1 MNLLPG
7 VRQLT
12 YTPQPFSVPTT
23 WVVQSNPLSKAAT
36 DELKRYAKIQ
46 LATTMAHLR
55 FTLNANLS
63 KEAYV
68 LTIDP
73 SGVSVE
79 HATPNGAF
87 YAVKTLKQLLIQ
99 YPTRLPGCIINDEP
113 ELAVRGYLLDIS
125 RNKIPTLATL
135 MGIVDLLADL
145 KYNHFELYVEG
156 FSFKYPGFD
165 ALYGPHDTPLT
176 LNEFMRLQRYCA
188 ARMIDLVPN
197 HNGLGHMSAWLALPA
212 YKDLAVMEE
221 GMYMWGAHRAPS
233 TVNPLDPRSLNLVKA
248 YTAPVLKASKS
259 HFFHLNLDE
268 PYELGHGKTEAKA
281 KEVGVGRIYLDYL
294 NELVGHVRAHKKT
307 ALVWGDI
314 LNQYPELLPE
324 LPKELIFV
332 DWGYDADY
340 PFESSLKRLAQHKVR
355 FMAAPGTSTWNSLT
369 GRTTDM
375 IENIANACAAVKH
388 HGGEGV
394 LLTDWGDAG
403 HPQPFAVSWLP
414 LALCAQQSWS
424 TREGALHNATAYLN
438 TILLQDS
445 STMIGALLADVG
457 RYDRYQRTPKPN
469 ATDLMTIFYQATGQT
484 ASFAEHLKNHRF
496 GEPEINAMMLR
507 EIKDWRLRL
516 KAVKAKNALQRP
528 QLKALGE
535 TIDLFETLILSYRAL
550 HQDTPSLLRRRTLK
564 KVNTEWPLRI
574 RRFRMHWLRANRI
587 SGLDDTVR
595 TFERIAAHLTAIA
608 DTDE

>member
-7 VRQLT
+7 VKHLI
-12 YTPQPFSVPTT
+12 YTPQPFAVPTT
-23 WVVQSNPLSKAAT
+23 WVVQVNPLSKAAT
-36 DELKRYAKIQ
+36 DELKRIVK
-46 LATTMAHLR
+46 LHVATTMAHLR
-55 FTLNANLS
+55 FTLNAGLG
-63 KEAYV
+63 KEAYI

-73 SGVSVE
+73 SGVAIE

-87 YAVKTLKQLLIQ
+87 YAIKTLKQLLIQ
-99 YPTRLPGCIINDEP
+99 YPTRLPGCIITDEP

-125 RNKIPTLATL
+125 RNKIPTMTTL
-135 MGIVDLLADL
+135 MGIADLLADL

-165 ALYGPHDTPLT
+165 ALYGPRDTPLT

-248 YTAPVLKASKS
+248 YTTPILKSSKS

-281 KEVGVGRIYLDYL
+281 KTVGVGRIYLEYL
-294 NELVGHVRAHKKT
+294 TALVAHVKAHKKT

-324 LPKELIFV
+324 LPSELIFV

-340 PFESSLKRLAQHKVR
+340 PFDASLKRLSEHHVR
-355 FMAAPGTSTWNSLT
+355 FMAAPGTSTWNALT
-369 GRTTDM
+369 GRTGDM
-375 IENIANACAAVKH
+375 VENIANACAAVKRY
-388 HGGEGV
+388 GGEGV

-403 HPQPFAVSWLP
+403 HPQPFAVTWLP

-424 TREGALHNATAYLN
+424 AREGALHNATAYLN
-438 TILLQDS
+438 TILIQDS
-445 STMIGALLADVG
+445 SSMIGALLADLG
-457 RYDRYQRTPKPN
+457 RYDRYQRTPKHN
-469 ATDLMTIFYQATGQT
+469 ATDLMTIFYQASGPTV
-484 ASFAEHLKNHRF
+484 AFSEHLKNHRF
-496 GEPEINAMMLR
+496 GEPEINALILR
-507 EIKDWRLRL
+507 EIKDWRYRH
-516 KAVKAKNALQRP
+516 KAVKVKNVAQRP
-528 QLKALGE
+528 QLKALGD
-535 TIDLFETLILSYRAL
+535 TIDLLETLFLSYRAL
-550 HQDTPSLLRRRTLK
+550 HQDTPSRFRRRTLK
-564 KVNTEWPLRI
+564 KLNSEWPIRI
-574 RRFRMHWLRANRI
+574 RRFRSHWLRFNRI
-587 SGLDDTVR
+587 SGLDDTVAM
-595 TFERIAAHLTAIA
+595 FERIRVHLNTIA
-608 DTDE
+608 DAD

>member
-7 VRQLT
+7 VKQLT
-12 YTPQPFSVPTT
+12 YNPQPFAVPAT
-23 WVVQSNPLSKAAT
+23 WVVQTNPLSKAAA
-36 DELKRYAKIQ
+36 DELKRIVKIQ
-46 LATTMAHLR
+46 LASSMAHLR
-55 FTLNANLS
+55 FTINEQLG
-63 KEAYV
+63 KEAYT

-73 SGVSVE
+73 SGVSIE

-87 YAVKTLKQLLIQ
+87 YAIKTLKQLLIQ
-99 YPTRLPGCIINDEP
+99 YPSRLPGCRIVDEP
-113 ELAVRGYLLDIS
+113 ELPVRGYLLDIS
-125 RNKIPTLATL
+125 RNKIPTMATL
-135 MGIVDLLADL
+135 MGIADLLADL

-165 ALYGPHDTPLT
+165 ALYGERDTPLT

-233 TVNPLDPRSLNLVKA
+233 TINPLDPRSLNLVKA

-259 HFFHLNLDE
+259 RYFHLNLDE
-268 PYELGHGKTEAKA
+268 PYELGHGKTETKA

-294 NELVGHVRAHKKT
+294 KDLVAHVKAHKKT

-324 LPKELIFV
+324 LPSDLVFV

-340 PFESSLKRLAQHKVR
+340 PFDSSLKRLAQHNVR
-355 FMAAPGTSTWNSLT
+355 FMAAPGTSSWNSLT

-375 IENIANACAAVKH
+375 VENIANACAAVKY

-403 HPQPFAVSWLP
+403 HPQPFAISWLP
-414 LALCAQQSWS
+414 IALCAQQSWS
-424 TREGALHNATAYLN
+424 SREGALHNATEYLN
-438 TILLQDS
+438 TILVQDS
-445 STMIGALLADVG
+445 SAMIGALLADLG
-457 RYDRYQRTPKPN
+457 RYDRYQRTSKHN
-469 ATDLMTIFYQATGQT
+469 ATDLMTILYQATSQT

-496 GEPEINAMMLR
+496 GEPTVNGLMVR
-507 EIKDWRLRL
+507 ELKDWRERY
-516 KAVKAKNALQRP
+516 KAVKSKNAALRP
-528 QLKALGE
+528 QLKALGD
-535 TIDLFETLILSYRAL
+535 TIDLYEALILSYRAL
-550 HQDTPSLLRRRTLK
+550 HQDTPSRLRRKTLK
-564 KVNTEWPLRI
+564 KLNAEWSLRI
-574 RRFRMHWLRANRI
+574 RRFRAYWMKSNRI
-587 SGLDDTVR
+587 SGMDDTVS
-595 TFERIAAHLTAIA
+595 TFERIATHLQTIYDA
-608 DTDE
+608 D